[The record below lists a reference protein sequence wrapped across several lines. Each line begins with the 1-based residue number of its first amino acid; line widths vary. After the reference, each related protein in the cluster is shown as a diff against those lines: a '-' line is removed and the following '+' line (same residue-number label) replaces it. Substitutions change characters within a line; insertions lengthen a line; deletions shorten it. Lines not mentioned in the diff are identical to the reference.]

1 VKGRADQEA
10 RLAKAS
16 GRDLYIASA
25 LLMLALT
32 MATALAASQSRMGML
47 SAFLSIMAAGLL
59 IVWRSRQTVYAIAS
73 LLLGGGTVMVLLQGH
88 AGRALIDR
96 FAILHHSMQNIVGRW
111 QIWTDTVGMGREFPL
126 LGIGWGAYPAVIPVF
141 RDGGRGSSYDH
152 AHNDYLELFA
162 EAGLLGSVIAAAGII
177 LILVPF
183 IRRPTARP
191 DYGLLGYGAAAGVMA
206 ICLHSLTDFN
216 LAIPGNAL
224 TFSVLVG
231 LLVSWRRVPTP
242 TLAAGQ
248 TGRRRVLDWRTSST
262 VLGLGVA
269 ALLALSPVMPY
280 ASRPSAQPAIDDE
293 RDRNLEMNSQR
304 VRMILDRGNP
314 QRLLSLAA
322 AVGRHAQAD
331 MQALIDLSPQG
342 PFSDV
347 TMKYIDRRLERAGVL
362 VSQSVR
368 QRPTSAPA
376 HLALAD
382 LNVSRCAVTSL
393 VEQSELDCMGPAVA
407 ELAAAV
413 EVNPMSAKTH
423 EKAARL
429 YLTAWPLLK
438 EEERALA
445 SDVIRVALTSP
456 RRDPDL
462 LEAAVLRGF
471 EP

>member
-1 VKGRADQEA
+1 
-10 RLAKAS
+10 
-16 GRDLYIASA
+16 
-25 LLMLALT
+25 M
-32 MATALAASQSRMGML
+32 QS
-47 SAFLSIMAAGLL
+47 
-59 IVWRSRQTVYAIAS
+59 
-73 LLLGGGTVMVLLQGH
+73 
-88 AGRALIDR
+88 
-96 FAILHHSMQNIVGRW
+96 IVGRW
-111 QIWTDTVGMGREFPL
+111 QIWTDTAGMSREFPL

-141 RDGGRGSSYDH
+141 RDSGRGSSYDH
-152 AHNDYLELFA
+152 AHNDYLELLA
-162 EAGLLGSVIAAAGII
+162 ESGLLGTALAVAGII
-177 LILVPF
+177 LILVPL

-231 LLVSWRRVPTP
+231 LLVSWRRVPAP

-248 TGRRRVLDWRTSST
+248 SDRGRILEWRTT
-262 VLGLGVA
+262 AIVLGLAVA
-269 ALLALSPVMPY
+269 AMMALSPVMPY
-280 ASRPSAQPAIDDE
+280 ASRPSAQPAINEE
-293 RDRNLEMNSQR
+293 REGSLEMNSQL
-304 VRMILDRGNP
+304 VRMIVDRGNP

-322 AVGRHAQAD
+322 TLGSHAQAD
-331 MQALIDLSPQG
+331 MQALIELKPQG

-347 TMKYIDRRLERAGVL
+347 TMEYIDRRLERAGAL
-362 VSQSVR
+362 VAQSIR
-368 QRPTSAPA
+368 QRPTSATA

-382 LNVSRCAVTSL
+382 LSVSRCAIASL

-413 EVNPMSAKTH
+413 EVNPMSARTH
-423 EKAARL
+423 EKAAKL
-429 YLTAWPLLK
+429 YLVAWPLLK
-438 EEERALA
+438 DQERALA